1 MNQSESKSDTVLKN
15 KINFDLFGI
24 VRMRLENPTEDDI
37 ESMKKQIG
45 FEPSEFEYEPDIII
59 RFTPDLVT
67 PDFAFLD
74 INSAGFTKDDFYL
87 ISSEK
92 PYKKIKIPFEKIGS
106 KIEIVCEHGVKS
118 IPLLNHLI
126 NFTFLG
132 KNYLPL
138 HSSGLSFN
146 GKGMLIMGWA
156 HGGKTSALMSFA
168 MHGANYVG
176 DDWVI
181 LYPKENLM
189 YGLPLPISI
198 KEWQFS
204 QIPKLLPKKN
214 AKQKMIF
221 GIIHSLDFVYKYASK
236 IGMNKIALIN
246 LLGDVLPTLKKQL
259 KVQISPGKIF
269 GDRIQKNGTPLNFV
283 LLTLSHGSEE
293 IRIEECDWKE
303 VVDRMINS
311 NKFEQISMFKFY
323 EVFKFAFPNRKN
335 EFLENSVQL
344 QHQLLTEALM
354 NKKSYKVSHPYPVE
368 FEKLYSQLNQTIFES
383 KEFKQEKSINIIN

>member
-1 MNQSESKSDTVLKN
+1 MIQSESKSETTLKN
-15 KINFDLFGI
+15 KIDFDLFGI
-24 VRMRLENPTEDDI
+24 VRIRLENPSVDDI
-37 ESMKKQIG
+37 KSMKKQIG
-45 FEPSEFEYEPDIII
+45 FEPSEIENEPDIII
-59 RFTPDLVT
+59 RFTSDFVT
-67 PDFAFLD
+67 QDFTFLD

-87 ISSEK
+87 ISGEK
-92 PYKKIKIPFEKIGS
+92 PFKKIKIPFEKIGS
-106 KIEIVCEHGVKS
+106 KIEIVCEHGMKS
-118 IPLLNHLI
+118 IPLLNHII
-126 NFTFLG
+126 NFTLLG

-138 HSSGLSFN
+138 HSSGMSFN

-168 MHGANYVG
+168 MHGARYVG

-181 LYPKENLM
+181 LSPEENLM

-204 QIPKLLPKKN
+204 QIPKLLPPKN

-221 GIIHSLDFVYKYASK
+221 GIIHSIDFVHKCASK

-259 KVQISPGKIF
+259 KVQIPPGKIF
-269 GDRIQKNGTPLNFV
+269 GDRIEKNGTPLNFV
-283 LLTLSHGSEE
+283 LLTLSHGNEE
-293 IRIEECDWKE
+293 IRIEECDWEE
-303 VVDRMINS
+303 VVERMINS

-335 EFLENSVQL
+335 EFLENSIQL
-344 QHQLLTEALM
+344 QHQLLTKALM
-354 NKKSYKVSHPYPVE
+354 NIKSFKVLHPYPVE

-383 KEFKQEKSINIIN
+383 NGYKQEKSINIIN

>member
-1 MNQSESKSDTVLKN
+1 MNQSESKSDTILKN

-24 VRMRLENPTEDDI
+24 VRIRLENPTEDDI
-37 ESMKKQIG
+37 KSVKKQIG
-45 FEPSEFEYEPDIII
+45 FEPSKFEDEPDIII
-59 RFTPDLVT
+59 RFTSDLVT
-67 PDFAFLD
+67 KDFTFLD
-74 INSAGFTKDDFYL
+74 INSAGFTQDDFYL
-87 ISSEK
+87 ISGEK

-138 HSSGLSFN
+138 HSSGLSVN
-146 GKGMLIMGWA
+146 DKGVLIMGWA

-168 MHGANYVG
+168 MHGAYYVG

-181 LYPKENLM
+181 LNPKEKLM
-189 YGLPLPISI
+189 YGLPLPVSI

-204 QIPKLLPKKN
+204 QIQKLLPKKTT
-214 AKQKMIF
+214 KQKMIF
-221 GIIHSLDFVYKYASK
+221 GIIHSIDFVYRNASR
-236 IGMNKIALIN
+236 IGMKKIALIN

-259 KVQISPGKIF
+259 KVQIPPGKIF

-283 LLTLSHGSEE
+283 LLTLSHGSDE
-293 IRIEECDWKE
+293 IHIEECNWEE
-303 VVDRMINS
+303 VADRMINS
-311 NKFEQISMFKFY
+311 NKFEQMSMFKFY

-335 EFLENSVQL
+335 EFLENSIRL
-344 QHQLLTEALM
+344 QHQLLSEALM
-354 NKKSYKVSHPYPVE
+354 DKKSYKVTHPYPVE
-368 FEKLYSQLNQTIFES
+368 FEKLYNRLNEAIFES
-383 KEFKQEKSINIIN
+383 NGYKKEKSISIKN